1 MAGITKNL
9 YNFDHDTEQAFI
21 VNSSLSNILISN
33 SSSTK
38 NIFVTLELRLPDG
51 SSYLLNNVEVPT
63 GVTLQMLEN
72 EPLRVQSAKALIR
85 YTVTGG
91 SSPTDD
97 DLMTVTYTSS

>member
-9 YNFDHDTEQAFI
+9 YNFVHSDAQFFT

-33 SSSTK
+33 SSTTK
-38 NIFVTLELRLPDG
+38 NIFVTLELALSTG
-51 SSYLLNNVEVPT
+51 SSYLLNNVEIPA
-63 GVTLQMLEN
+63 GVTLQILEN
-72 EPLRVQSAKALIR
+72 EPLKVQTAKARIH